1 MKSLIYSGATGG
13 EAAKSEQR
21 PEPYV
26 GSPRDD
32 RKLDLIS
39 RQLQELKEIV
49 RNLATSEKARVSVQ
63 TMESPRNSTKSL
75 LPRRKYLT
83 RPEYLSTTRIDL
95 KKIKAERAAMPVNQ
109 LKAVVAIQALC
120 RKFIVRCR
128 YIRFRRLLRS
138 AVTIQ
143 AVYRGYRVR
152 KKLKFK
158 RSRKSQGDLK
168 TLTKQMEAMAEEN
181 KDLRNTVTKHEKAL
195 RYLFEQV
202 ASLQRSLKE

>member
-1 MKSLIYSGATGG
+1 
-13 EAAKSEQR
+13 
-21 PEPYV
+21 
-26 GSPRDD
+26 
-32 RKLDLIS
+32 
-39 RQLQELKEIV
+39 
-49 RNLATSEKARVSVQ
+49 
-63 TMESPRNSTKSL
+63 
-75 LPRRKYLT
+75 
-83 RPEYLSTTRIDL
+83 
-95 KKIKAERAAMPVNQ
+95 
-109 LKAVVAIQALC
+109 
-120 RKFIVRCR
+120 
-128 YIRFRRLLRS
+128 
-138 AVTIQ
+138 VTIQ

>member
-1 MKSLIYSGATGG
+1 
-13 EAAKSEQR
+13 
-21 PEPYV
+21 
-26 GSPRDD
+26 
-32 RKLDLIS
+32 
-39 RQLQELKEIV
+39 
-49 RNLATSEKARVSVQ
+49 
-63 TMESPRNSTKSL
+63 MESPRNSTKSL

-138 AVTIQ
+138 AVIIQ

-168 TLTKQMEAMAEEN
+168 TLAKQMEAMAEEN